1 MPRKVVQVGKRA
13 DKETEG
19 LQSTTKDSKEEEI
32 TKLNRLLG
40 AVLRY
45 LSDDDVEEI
54 DIEYLLKNTEGL
66 REWWDQY
73 RENNRKEIEE
83 EIKKSLSELSLKELE
98 SIREKVKARE
108 G

>member
-13 DKETEG
+13 DKESEES
-19 LQSTTKDSKEEEI
+19 QSTTKDSKEEEI
-32 TKLNRLLG
+32 TKLNRLLA
-40 AVLRY
+40 AVLKY

-83 EIKKSLSELSLKELE
+83 EIKKSLSGLSLKELE